1 MQFKRQENP
10 TYVKEMTRDLSSA
23 KFQAFLDG
31 ASIFVLFLAQTIT
44 SIVTKSFADNYL
56 AFIIATKL
64 IFLAIPYLALDE
76 SNKNYNKRFLGFRI
90 VYDVLLF
97 VIAFCLM
104 KFAGLSEI
112 SFVTLCTIVLL

>member
-1 MQFKRQENP
+1 
-10 TYVKEMTRDLSSA
+10 MTKNLSSA

-56 AFIIATKL
+56 AFIIAAKL
-64 IFLAIPYLALDE
+64 VFLAVPYIVLDE
-76 SNKNYNKRFLGFRI
+76 SNKSYSKKFLGFRI
-90 VYDVLLF
+90 FYDVILF
-97 VIAFCLM
+97 VIGFCLM

-112 SFVTLCTIVLL
+112 AFVTLCTVVLL